1 MAWQASG
8 DAGEEISDQILF
20 LLFFFLRFVFLCFF
34 AHVSI
39 CADLT
44 FFFVLF
50 LLVVIIGD
58 DIQVDR
64 MHLHDLEF
72 DFTLGTTE
80 NLALF
85 HFVFVDVDLCSAFG
99 TANHGCLLRGSTQ
112 HFVGSPAL
120 HRMAYYIPRA
130 KSTPAP
136 RAAARSATSAF
147 SAVDQHYLNG
157 IFAGIS
163 GASDRSEERR
173 VGKECRSRWWT

>member
-1 MAWQASG
+1 MAWQASR
-8 DAGEEISDQILF
+8 DAGAESADQRLF
-20 LLFFFLRFVFLCFF
+20 LLLLFFFVFLGFF

-85 HFVFVDVDLCSAFG
+85 HFVFVDVE
-99 TANHGCLLRGSTQ
+99 
-112 HFVGSPAL
+112 
-120 HRMAYYIPRA
+120 
-130 KSTPAP
+130 
-136 RAAARSATSAF
+136 
-147 SAVDQHYLNG
+147 AVDDKPG
-157 IFAGIS
+157 PRFGWEFVA
-163 GASDRSEERR
+163 A
-173 VGKECRSRWWT
+173 

>member
-8 DAGEEISDQILF
+8 DAGAESADQRLF
-20 LLFFFLRFVFLCFF
+20 LLFFILFFVFLGFF

-85 HFVFVDVDLCSAFG
+85 HFVFVDVDFCSAFG

-112 HFVGSPAL
+112 HFVGNPAL

-136 RAAARSATSAF
+136 SGAARSATSVLPAGGPAAMLSVTAERSTQCLLHGNF
-147 SAVDQHYLNG
+147 RSVRWSAW
-157 IFAGIS
+157 A
-163 GASDRSEERR
+163 AS
-173 VGKECRSRWWT
+173 